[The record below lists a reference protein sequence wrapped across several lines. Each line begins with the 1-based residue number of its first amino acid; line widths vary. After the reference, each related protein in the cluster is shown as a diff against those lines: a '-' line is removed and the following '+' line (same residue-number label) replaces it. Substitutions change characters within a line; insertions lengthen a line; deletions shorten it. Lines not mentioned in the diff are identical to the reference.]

1 MGRVKLKIKKL
12 ENSSGRQVTYSKRR
26 AGILKKAKEL
36 SILCDI
42 DLVLLMFSPTGKPT
56 LCVGDRSTIEEVVAK
71 FAQLTPQERAK
82 RKLESLE
89 ALKKTFKKLDHDVN
103 IQDFMGSSSQTV
115 EVLITNIT
123 FTNSTFYSMSIT
135 ISLFEY
141 LVLIESLEQHLT
153 NHLSSLQAQLSDVQK
168 RLSYWTD
175 PDKINNVDHIGAME
189 QSLQES
195 LSRIQVHKENL
206 GKQLMSLDC
215 SGQFQD
221 DIHLPLGLGSEH
233 GPSPVAWLHNN
244 DGQQMMLPEDP
255 HLLPQRSAGNL
266 LPHRDIGCS
275 TDTSIQSYSGYFNTG
290 KQAEANDQL
299 QEDSLHEFS
308 QNACLR
314 LQLGGQYPYQ
324 SYCQNLIGENAFK
337 PDTENSLPESTID
350 YQVDHFEP
358 PRPGYDASFQNWAST
373 SGTCDVAIYDDQSY
387 SRQPN

>member
-103 IQDFMGSSSQTV
+103 IQDFMGSSQTV
-115 EVLITNIT
+115 E
-123 FTNSTFYSMSIT
+123 
-135 ISLFEY
+135 
-141 LVLIESLEQHLT
+141 HLT

-387 SRQPN
+387 SRTQNGFP

>member
-1 MGRVKLKIKKL
+1 
-12 ENSSGRQVTYSKRR
+12 
-26 AGILKKAKEL
+26 
-36 SILCDI
+36 
-42 DLVLLMFSPTGKPT
+42 MFSPTGKPT

-115 EVLITNIT
+115 E
-123 FTNSTFYSMSIT
+123 
-135 ISLFEY
+135 
-141 LVLIESLEQHLT
+141 HLT

-255 HLLPQRSAGNL
+255 HLLPQ
-266 LPHRDIGCS
+266 RDIGCS

-387 SRQPN
+387 SRTQNGFP